1 MLPNKEREAYY
12 SLTKEEVFTL
22 FSTNDSGLSESEAK
36 QRLDQ
41 YGPNKLTEKK
51 RISPLEIFAGQ
62 FKNLLT
68 IILLF
73 AATLTFLVYIFGER
87 EQSDLIEAALILAI
101 VVMIAALGFVQE
113 YRAEKAI
120 EELKKLLAF
129 KAKVLRDGKEK
140 EIDTVDLVPGDL
152 VVLEEGEKVPAD
164 IRVIDVASLQTNEA
178 SLTGESTPV
187 NKIAEKLGRNLQVA
201 DQKDMV
207 FSGTAITS
215 GRGLGVVVATGDHT
229 QIGKIAQAVAE
240 TQEEDT
246 PIQKRLDK
254 LAKILGWGTLAISS
268 VVFVFIVF
276 FAQDFAQL
284 TLLQRILHS
293 FIAAVALAVAAIP
306 EGLPAVV
313 TISLAFGTRRMLKKN
328 ALVRKLT
335 SVETLGSVD
344 VICADKTGT
353 LTAGEMTVREIFYD
367 GISYSVTGRGYET
380 EGDFQK
386 NGSKVEP
393 SILAPILKCGLLCNN
408 AQLEESRVL
417 GEPTEGA
424 LIVSAS
430 KAGLKKAGK
439 RIYELPFSSER
450 KMMSVVVQEE
460 KDLVVYT
467 KGAPEIVLSK
477 CNKFIKGG
485 SEVSLDE
492 GDKKTILAENEK
504 MASKA
509 LRVLGLAYKK
519 INALPADED
528 IATLEAGL
536 TFIGM
541 QAMMD
546 PPREGVKELIEKA
559 TQSGIDVVMITGDHL
574 DTAKAIAAE
583 IGIDGEAI
591 TGTDLEKL
599 SDQEFAARVEKI
611 KVYARVNPEH
621 KFKIVEGLKKKGH
634 LVAMTGDGVNDAPA
648 LKRADIGVAMGIT
661 GTDVA
666 KEASDMVLLDD
677 KFGTIISAIEE
688 GRGVFDNIRKFV
700 DYLLSCNVGEVLVV
714 FLALIL
720 FQDVILT
727 AVMLLW
733 INIVTDGIPAVALGL
748 DPAEKGILRYPPK
761 KFQEQ
766 VINKRVWLEII
777 FFGVALT
784 VSTLLLFYFNLS
796 ESLQEA
802 RAAAFIAIVIFE
814 LVRLINI
821 RSGYKIPWT
830 ANLFLP
836 ISIVIAVLLQL
847 IIVYVPLF
855 SGWFELSP
863 IDTVD
868 WLYIAAVGGGL
879 YIVFRV
885 FDRFLDRFDVLTP
898 TSKT

>member
-417 GEPTEGA
+417 GDPTEGA
-424 LIVSAS
+424 LIVSAY
-430 KAGLKKAGK
+430 KTGIQKTGN
-439 RIYELPFSSER
+439 RVREVPFSSER

-802 RAAAFIAIVIFE
+802 RA
-814 LVRLINI
+814 
-821 RSGYKIPWT
+821 
-830 ANLFLP
+830 
-836 ISIVIAVLLQL
+836 
-847 IIVYVPLF
+847 
-855 SGWFELSP
+855 
-863 IDTVD
+863 
-868 WLYIAAVGGGL
+868 
-879 YIVFRV
+879 
-885 FDRFLDRFDVLTP
+885 
-898 TSKT
+898 